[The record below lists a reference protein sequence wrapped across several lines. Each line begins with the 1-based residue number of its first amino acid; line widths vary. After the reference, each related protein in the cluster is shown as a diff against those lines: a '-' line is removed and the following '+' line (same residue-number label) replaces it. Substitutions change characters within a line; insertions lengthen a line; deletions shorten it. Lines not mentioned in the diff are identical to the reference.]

1 MEKAGESDELARHK
15 FRDKQ
20 AEKLEI
26 LGQPGHHEAGQD
38 KPVPK
43 TSLGPAKLQGA
54 LEHAQCRGA
63 RTHRGIM
70 RFGFANPKP
79 TI

>member
-1 MEKAGESDELARHK
+1 
-15 FRDKQ
+15 
-20 AEKLEI
+20 
-26 LGQPGHHEAGQD
+26 
-38 KPVPK
+38 VPK
-43 TSLGPAKLQGA
+43 AFAGPAKLQGA
-54 LEHAQCRGA
+54 LEHAQCSGA